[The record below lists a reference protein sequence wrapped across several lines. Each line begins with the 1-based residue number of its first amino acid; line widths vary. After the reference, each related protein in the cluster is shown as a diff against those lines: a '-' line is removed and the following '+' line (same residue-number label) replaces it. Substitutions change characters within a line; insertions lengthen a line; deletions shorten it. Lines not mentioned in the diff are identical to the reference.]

1 MQFAPHI
8 RGKSK
13 DEAFDDERL
22 EVRQSHSSEE
32 ALEQAELALKAEG
45 VERRGLTER
54 KRFQQETSR
63 DSEHGQS
70 NFEFGKVRESSE
82 EK

>member
-1 MQFAPHI
+1 MLFAPHI

-32 ALEQAELALKAEG
+32 APEQAELTLKAEG

-54 KRFQQETSR
+54 KRFQWEIAVTQSM
-63 DSEHGQS
+63 DSLFSYLERL
-70 NFEFGKVRESSE
+70 GKVAN
-82 EK
+82 